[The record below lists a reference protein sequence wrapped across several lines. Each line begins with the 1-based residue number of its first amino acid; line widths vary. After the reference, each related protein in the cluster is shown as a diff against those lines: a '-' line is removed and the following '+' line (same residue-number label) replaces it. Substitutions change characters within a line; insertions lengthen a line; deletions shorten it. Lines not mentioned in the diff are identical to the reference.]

1 MLEQKDLEAIAGI
14 VNTRVTES
22 ERLLLGE
29 IVRTQTIFEKRIEKV
44 EQNIEELKTYYNITR
59 LERENTSLLLQL
71 IEELRKDVDELKSKT
86 A

>member
-29 IVRTQTIFEKRIEKV
+29 IVRTQTIFERRIEKV
-44 EQNIEELKTYYNITR
+44 EQNIEELKIYYNITIR
-59 LERENTSLLLQL
+59 YSF
-71 IEELRKDVDELKSKT
+71 I
-86 A
+86 

>member
-29 IVRTQTIFEKRIEKV
+29 IVRTQTIFEKKIEKV

-59 LERENTSLLLQL
+59 RYSF
-71 IEELRKDVDELKSKT
+71 I
-86 A
+86 

>member
-14 VNTRVTES
+14 VNIRVTES

-44 EQNIEELKTYYNITR
+44 EQNIEGLKTYYNITR
-59 LERENTSLLLQL
+59 RYSF
-71 IEELRKDVDELKSKT
+71 I
-86 A
+86 